1 MDDKS
6 KIIVSALAG
15 AVVGAGI
22 ALLFAPASGKETRAK
37 IADKIGDAKDATKDA
52 LASARDAVVEKG
64 DELLKKAHL
73 KS

>member
-15 AVVGAGI
+15 AVVVAGV
-22 ALLFAPASGKETRAK
+22 ALLLAPQSGKETRD
-37 IADKIGDAKDATKDA
+37 IITDKLGEARDASKDALGNAKDA
-52 LASARDAVVEKG
+52 LAEKSDG
-64 DELLKKAHL
+64 ILKKAHL